1 MDPVFFIVFRRMRQP
16 LLMLVGAYAIAI
28 LGLTLIP
35 GEDADGNTWHMSF
48 FHAFYFVSYT
58 ATTIG
63 FGEIPQEFNDAQR
76 MWVTFTVYATVVV
89 WFYAIGTLLSLIQ
102 NKAFQ
107 QAVTEMRFARH
118 IKSLKERFY
127 LICGYGETGSE
138 LVRALI
144 YHKQHAVVI
153 DIDETRINELSLE
166 ALREHVPAL
175 CADARRPVHLIEA
188 GLKNGKCAGVVAVTN
203 SNEAN
208 LKIAITS
215 KLLNPSS
222 KVICRADSHDYEAN
236 MASFGTDKII
246 DPYDTFAIMLATA
259 LHSPCLYVLIEWLT
273 GVYDENIRE
282 PVYPPSEGKWIVCG
296 YGRFGKAIFERLKD
310 EGIEIV
316 VIEAMPEKTGM
327 PENARFVHGRGTEA
341 VTLQEADIQT
351 AMGLV
356 AGTYTHANNLSII
369 ATALELNANLFTI
382 TRKNLS
388 ENKEL
393 FDALPC
399 NMVMN
404 PGNIIANKIRV
415 LLATPMLYDFI
426 GMAYYQDDSW
436 SCELASRI
444 SGVIDDVV
452 PDIWE
457 IRIDSENAFAVIDL
471 IKRGFSVTLADISRN
486 RFDPETQLN
495 LVILLYKGKD
505 GDLLLPSDKQVLYP
519 RDRLLICSQRGVR
532 FNMEWALQNQNVLE
546 FLVTGKTPIQ
556 STLLI
561 KLFN

>member
-16 LLMLVGAYAIAI
+16 LLMLIVAYAIAI

-35 GEDADGNTWHMSF
+35 GKDADGNVWHMGF
-48 FHAFYFVSYT
+48 FHAFYFVSYM

-63 FGEIPQEFNDAQR
+63 FGEIPNEFSDAQR
-76 MWVTFTVYATVVV
+76 MWVTFSIYATVVV

-102 NKAFQ
+102 NKGFR

-118 IKSLKERFY
+118 IKSLRERFY
-127 LICGYGETGSE
+127 LVCGYGETGSE

-144 YHKQHAVVI
+144 DHKQHAVVI

-188 GLKNGKCAGVVAVTN
+188 GMNNGKCAGVVAVTN

-215 KLLNPSS
+215 KLLNPST

-236 MASFGTDKII
+236 MASFGTDEII

-259 LHSPCLYVLIEWLT
+259 LQSPCLYVLLEWLS
-273 GVYDENIRE
+273 GAANENIHE
-282 PVYPPSEGKWIVCG
+282 PVYPPAKGKWIVCG

-310 EGIEIV
+310 EDIEVV
-316 VIEAMPEKTGM
+316 VIEATPEKTGK
-327 PENARFVHGRGTEA
+327 PENARFVEGRGTEA
-341 VTLQEADIQT
+341 VTLKEAGIEDAT
-351 AMGLV
+351 GLV
-356 AGTYTHANNLSII
+356 AGTDNDANNLSII
-369 ATALELNANLFTI
+369 ATALEMNDQLFTI
-382 TRKNLS
+382 ARKNLS
-388 ENKEL
+388 ENKDLYE
-393 FDALPC
+393 ALPC

-415 LLATPMLYDFI
+415 LLATPMLDSFI
-426 GMAYYQDDSW
+426 GLAYYQDDAW
-436 SCELASRI
+436 ACELASRI

-457 IRIDSENAFAVIDL
+457 IRIDSEEAYAVIEF
-471 IKRGFSVTLADISRN
+471 IKRGFSVTLADITRN
-486 RFDPETQLN
+486 RYDTESQLN
-495 LVILLYKGKD
+495 LVILLYRGKD
-505 GDLLLPSDKQVLYP
+505 GELLLPSDKQVLYP

-532 FNMEWALQNQNVLE
+532 HSMEWALQNQNVLE
-546 FLVTGKTPIQ
+546 FLLTGKTPIQ
-556 STLLI
+556 STLLRKI
-561 KLFN
+561 LN